1 VDPETRFRVVF
12 DVAYGP
18 LCRYARHRG
27 LDRPDAEDLVAQVL
41 EIAWRRLDE
50 VPADDPLPWLY
61 AVAHNLWRN
70 QARKDRRRLDLLAR
84 FSASL
89 PSEAVSDSTDPGAL
103 RAALASLSDSDQEV
117 LRLVAW
123 DGLTPADLAT
133 VLGCTPVAA
142 RTRLHRAR
150 ARLARKIGVDPDTG
164 RQGGPAAAQLGV
176 QPDARQH
183 SAQEHS
189 ARQRSAPSR
198 QKQGDSP
205 DSVEMRR

>member
-1 VDPETRFRVVF
+1 VDPESRFREVF

-18 LCRYARHRG
+18 LCRYGRHRG
-27 LDRPDAEDLVAQVL
+27 LDGPDAEDLAAQVL

-50 VPADDPLPWLY
+50 VPADEALPWLY

-89 PSEAVSDSTDPGAL
+89 PPEAVTDPGDPGVL
-103 RAALASLSDSDQEV
+103 RAALASLSDGDQEV

-123 DGLTPADLAT
+123 DGVTPAGLAT
-133 VLGCTPVAA
+133 VLGCSPVAA

-150 ARLARKIGVDPDTG
+150 ARLARRLGIDS
-164 RQGGPAAAQLGV
+164 GP
-176 QPDARQH
+176 RQH
-183 SAQEHS
+183 G
-189 ARQRSAPSR
+189 APSR

-205 DSVEMRR
+205 NSVEVPR

>member
-1 VDPETRFRVVF
+1 VDPESRFRVVF
-12 DVAYGP
+12 DIAYGP

-27 LDRPDAEDLVAQVL
+27 LDGPDADDLVAQVL

-89 PSEAVSDSTDPGAL
+89 PSEAVSDSTDAGAL
-103 RAALASLSDSDQEV
+103 RAALASLSDGDQEV

-123 DGLTPADLAT
+123 DGVTPGELAA
-133 VLGCTPVAA
+133 VLGCSPVAA

-150 ARLARKIGVDPDTG
+150 ARLARRLGTDSGTRRP
-164 RQGGPAAAQLGV
+164 GGPAAGQAV
-176 QPDARQH
+176 QPDAGQH
-183 SAQEHS
+183 
-189 ARQRSAPSR
+189 RAPPR

-205 DSVEMRR
+205 DSVEVPR